1 MLSNFIVILVN
12 FTNPVAINIINSK
25 IDDAIFTVS
34 IFSMSLYHRFSFKSI
49 FQYQTLLKKVL
60 PAHPSFNMLFS
71 F

>member
-12 FTNPVAINIINSK
+12 FTNPVAIIIINPK

-49 FQYQTLLKKVL
+49 LVNIK
-60 PAHPSFNMLFS
+60 HC
-71 F
+71 